1 MLTPCFVNCVCMKS
15 KRFFT
20 YKQCNQ
26 ALVLVKPIVQD
37 IIEKRKTML
46 ELKQQNVKLQSGEIQ
61 LQVSNIA
68 KAIMHN
74 LNELEQVGCYLRDFS
89 TGHIQFPCT
98 VGVQIGYYNW
108 KVGEDTVF
116 IQKAFVKNLFSLDL
130 VQ

>member
-1 MLTPCFVNCVCMKS
+1 MES

-26 ALVLVKPIVQD
+26 ALILVKPIVKD
-37 IIEKRKTML
+37 IIEKRTTML
-46 ELKQQNVKLQSGEIQ
+46 ELKQQNVLVQSREMQMQI
-61 LQVSNIA
+61 SNIA
-68 KAIMHN
+68 KAIMHH
-74 LNELEQVGCYLRDFS
+74 LNELEQVGCYLRDFT

-98 VGVQIGYYNW
+98 VGTQIGYYNW